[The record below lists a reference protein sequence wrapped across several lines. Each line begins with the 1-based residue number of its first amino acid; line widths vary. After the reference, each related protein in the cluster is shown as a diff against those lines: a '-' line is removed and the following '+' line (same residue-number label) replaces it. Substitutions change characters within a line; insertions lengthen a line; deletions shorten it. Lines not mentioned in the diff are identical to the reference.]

1 MSLFQNTKSPKRCRQ
16 CGKKRFSFHCLKAV
30 SFPSH
35 CFTCQ
40 CSSCRRFGGFKFKYA
55 LSTEVPTETM
65 TFMFIHARSELFV
78 TVQYVLSQLRNNNI
92 PTITSTVCCGCVQLI
107 DVIAFS
113 SVHSQLPSFQRE
125 RRAGRAHFCNYQNAS
140 VERISSRSRL
150 SRIFSFHPC
159 QIMCE
164 VWFGFLWLCFFWQ
177 FSCNLGHIIVL
188 VRTASVKSLCGGLKP
203 PTVTLPPKN

>member
-1 MSLFQNTKSPKRCRQ
+1 MPSMWEKND
-16 CGKKRFSFHCLKAV
+16 
-30 SFPSH
+30 FPSIVWKLYRFH
-35 CFTCQ
+35 LIVLPASARVVGDLEVL
-40 CSSCRRFGGFKFKYA
+40 SSSMHYA
-55 LSTEVPTETM
+55 QKCLQKTM

-78 TVQYVLSQLRNNNI
+78 TVQYVLSQLKNNNI

-140 VERISSRSRL
+140 AERISSRSRL

-159 QIMCE
+159 QITCE
-164 VWFGFLWLCFFWQ
+164 VWFGFLWLCFFGQ
-177 FSCNLGHIIVL
+177 FSCNLGHITVL
-188 VRTASVKSLCGGLKP
+188 VHTASVTSLCGGLKP

>member
-1 MSLFQNTKSPKRCRQ
+1 MPSMWEKND
-16 CGKKRFSFHCLKAV
+16 
-30 SFPSH
+30 FPSIVWKLYRFH
-35 CFTCQ
+35 LIVLP
-40 CSSCRRFGGFKFKYA
+40 SSARVVGDLEVLSSSMHYA
-55 LSTEVPTETM
+55 QKCLQKTM

-78 TVQYVLSQLRNNNI
+78 MVQYVLSQLKNNNI

-164 VWFGFLWLCFFWQ
+164 VWFGFLWLCFFGQ

>member
-1 MSLFQNTKSPKRCRQ
+1 MPSMWEKND
-16 CGKKRFSFHCLKAV
+16 
-30 SFPSH
+30 FPSIVWKLYRFH
-35 CFTCQ
+35 LIVLP
-40 CSSCRRFGGFKFKYA
+40 SSARVVGDLEVLSSSMHYA
-55 LSTEVPTETM
+55 QKCLQKTM

-164 VWFGFLWLCFFWQ
+164 VWFGFLWLCFFGQ

>member
-1 MSLFQNTKSPKRCRQ
+1 MPSMWEKND
-16 CGKKRFSFHCLKAV
+16 
-30 SFPSH
+30 FPSIVWKLYRFH
-35 CFTCQ
+35 LIVLPASARVVGDLEVL
-40 CSSCRRFGGFKFKYA
+40 SSSMHYA
-55 LSTEVPTETM
+55 QKCLQKTM

-78 TVQYVLSQLRNNNI
+78 TVQYVLSQLKNNNI

-159 QIMCE
+159 QITCE
-164 VWFGFLWLCFFWQ
+164 VWFGFLWLCFFGQ
-177 FSCNLGHIIVL
+177 FSCNLGHITVL
-188 VRTASVKSLCGGLKP
+188 VHTASVTSLCGGLKP